1 MKAKQIFLSVLFIFL
16 STILFTSCEKENI
29 VDEPYEKTDQFEKK
43 NIQQID
49 REDVED
55 PGDRGSY

>member
-1 MKAKQIFLSVLFIFL
+1 MKAKQIFLPVLFIFL
-16 STILFTSCEKENI
+16 STFLFISCEKENYN
-29 VDEPYEKTDQFEKK
+29 DKPYNIDQLEEN
-43 NIQQID
+43 NIRQID